1 MASAWRIVR
10 ASRANTAFTGE
21 GPSRYGGRWNSPGV
35 RVVYVS
41 EHQST
46 AAFEVFANRVPFI
59 LDAKYRAFHLEWP
72 DSLTEIFFTKKLPAN
87 WRISPPPAE
96 TMEIGDR
103 WVQER
108 RSAVLALPSAIGPAD
123 TNFLLNP
130 AHPSFKRIR
139 IHPPIDYD
147 FDSRL
152 IGR

>member
-21 GPSRYGGRWNSPGV
+21 GPWRYGGRWNSPGV
-35 RVVYVS
+35 HVVYVS

-59 LDAKYRAFHLEWP
+59 LEEKYKAYHLEWP
-72 DSLTEIFFTKKLPAN
+72 DSLTEVFSVKKLLAN
-87 WRISPPPAE
+87 WRVTPPPAE

-103 WVQER
+103 WVQEQ
-108 RSAVLALPSAIGPAD
+108 RSAVLALPSAISPDD

-130 AHPSFKRIR
+130 EHPDFKRIR
-139 IHPPIDYD
+139 IHSAINFD
-147 FDSRL
+147 FDPRL
-152 IGR
+152 LGR

>member
-10 ASRANTAFTGE
+10 ASRSNTAFTGE
-21 GPSRYGGRWNSPGV
+21 GAWRYGGRWNSPGV
-35 RVVYVS
+35 HVVYVS

-59 LDAKYRAFHLEWP
+59 LEEKYKAFHLEWP
-72 DSLTEIFFTKKLPAN
+72 DSLTEIFPIRKLPAN
-87 WRISPPPAE
+87 WRVTPPPAE

-108 RSAVLALPSAIGPAD
+108 RSAVLALPSAISPAD

-130 AHPSFKRIR
+130 EHPDFKRIR
-139 IHPPIDYD
+139 IHPPINFN
-147 FDSRL
+147 FDARL
-152 IGR
+152 LGR